1 MRRIGVSALLALSLV
16 GCAAA
21 HRLDEYLQATLIGV
35 TRDGVDVEI
44 HLTPGVAVLPVLM
57 AVIDQDRDGR
67 ISPAE
72 ERAYVAQLSREV
84 ELWVDGDAAPL
95 SLVESSFPPVNAM
108 REGLG
113 AIRVRFRSARSG
125 HTLRFENRHLP

>member
-1 MRRIGVSALLALSLV
+1 MRRMGVSALLALSLV

-44 HLTPGVAVLPVLM
+44 RLTPGVAILPALL

-67 ISPAE
+67 ISAEE
-72 ERAYVAQLSREV
+72 ERAYTSRVVREV
-84 ELWVDGDAAPL
+84 ELRVYGGPARL
-95 SLVESSFPPVNAM
+95 SLVESEFP
-108 REGLG
+108 
-113 AIRVRFRSARSG
+113 AIEA
-125 HTLRFENRHLP
+125 